1 MEELLKLGSFGT
13 TNCSGIKKNSFGITR
28 SSPKFL
34 RVFHPELESLCALV
48 EAPVFVHQPL
58 CNGAYVLSR
67 ASIIPKW
74 GVQHVHLEPHHIVRK
89 RSISQPLR
97 IKVFYDKSVYRL
109 PPEKFEVI
117 NNTILPQALEYWQ
130 RTLLVRPMVVPIK
143 LNRKCPNNQA
153 FFPVNVSEQHCKERC
168 ENVTTCGEVVVPEEH
183 LEPCRVCSATG
194 HFCTTSTPKGVGIQ
208 DADFVF
214 YVSAMQTDRCHKG
227 QTVAYAAHCQQE
239 AALDRPIAGH
249 ANLCPNSISTKPQD
263 LDTLLSTVKHEILHA
278 LGFSVSL
285 YAYFRDKSGYPLTP
299 RGRNGKPMVNK
310 VIQAHQWSDRVI
322 REVERRDWRVRGN
335 LTKKTVKIVVTP
347 RVQEE
352 IRWHFNCSYLE
363 GAELEDQGEDG
374 TVLTHWEKRLFENEA
389 MTGTHTQNP
398 VYSRITLALMEDTGW
413 YMPNYAMAQELKW
426 GKNLGC
432 DFAFKSCKDWIDTR
446 RARGE
451 SIHPYCDKVKKDP
464 LETECTDSRD
474 SVALCN
480 LVEYPQELPN
490 IFQNFDYIP
499 GIPPTEIGKYG
510 GSVSLADYCPY
521 IQEFTW
527 KSNNIV
533 VRGSQCQF
541 PENMP
546 QPEKNFA
553 LEYYGSGSKCFNHNK
568 EMWEERT
575 CSQVRQ
581 WQHWGSGCYR
591 YECASGHLNV
601 IVANHTYTCFHAGQ
615 QLKIQIFF
623 QGWLHIGTI
632 VCPPCHEIC
641 GENDINCQPDSV
653 KSYYA
658 SSDKK
663 YYFDELPCGS
673 MCLVSNRIA
682 VLLLTI
688 LFFYLGR

>member
-1 MEELLKLGSFGT
+1 MVTRVKWKLYDVCLLIFVTLLFLQNQVSAHSKI
-13 TNCSGIKKNSFGITR
+13 CSHK
-28 SSPKFL
+28 
-34 RVFHPELESLCALV
+34 HP
-48 EAPVFVHQPL
+48 QPHE
-58 CNGAYVLSR
+58 
-67 ASIIPKW
+67 I
-74 GVQHVHLEPHHIVRK
+74 QHVHLEPPHIVRK

-109 PPEKFEVI
+109 PVEKFQVI
-117 NNTILPQALEYWQ
+117 NQTILPQALEYWQ
-130 RTLLVRPMVVPIK
+130 RTLLVRPMGVPIR
-143 LNRKCPNNQA
+143 LNRKCLNSQA
-153 FFPVNVSEQHCKERC
+153 FYPNSENLEQLQHCRERC
-168 ENVTTCGEVVVPEEH
+168 ENITTCGEVVVPEEH
-183 LEPCRVCSATG
+183 LEPCRFCTSSG
-194 HFCTTSTPKGVGIQ
+194 HFCKSSTSEGSGIQ

-310 VIQAHQWSDRVI
+310 LIQAHQWSDRVI
-322 REVERRDWRVRGN
+322 REVERRDWKVRGN
-335 LTKKTVKIVVTP
+335 TTRKTVKLVVTP

-352 IRWHFNCSYLE
+352 IRRHFNCSYLE

-413 YMPNYAMAQELKW
+413 YVPNYAMAQELKW
-426 GKNLGC
+426 GRNLGC
-432 DFAFKSCKDWIDTR
+432 DFAFKSCKDWIDLR
-446 RARGE
+446 RSLGE

-480 LVEYPQELPN
+480 LVEYSKDLPS
-490 IFQNFDYIP
+490 IFQNFDYLPAIS
-499 GIPPTEIGKYG
+499 EQDIGRYG

-546 QPEKNFA
+546 QAEKNFA
-553 LEYYGSGSKCFNHNK
+553 LEYYGQGSKCFNHNK
-568 EMWEERT
+568 DMWEERT
-575 CSQVRQ
+575 CQQVRQ

-591 YECASGHLNV
+591 
-601 IVANHTYTCFHAGQ
+601 
-615 QLKIQIFF
+615 
-623 QGWLHIGTI
+623 
-632 VCPPCHEIC
+632 
-641 GENDINCQPDSV
+641 
-653 KSYYA
+653 
-658 SSDKK
+658 
-663 YYFDELPCGS
+663 
-673 MCLVSNRIA
+673 VS
-682 VLLLTI
+682 
-688 LFFYLGR
+688 